1 MKNNE
6 IVTKIKEVRELSV
19 KRKFDQTF
27 DLVFNL
33 QHLDLKKP
41 EHKVDVGIVL
51 NTNVKPKTYK
61 ICAIIDHTVQGAE
74 EVFDHVLFNDE
85 LAAMKGN
92 MEKIRKITHKFDKF
106 VVQAN
111 HMPLFA
117 QVLGRY
123 LGPMGKM
130 PSPKL
135 GMVITPKTPL
145 PALYEKLQKTVHL
158 QTKKNLVLQVSVG
171 SEKESDEA
179 IAENILA
186 VYDQLIHALPAQ
198 KNNLKNS
205 KLKLTMSKLVVL

>member
-1 MKNNE
+1 ME
-6 IVTKIKEVRELSV
+6 IKTINAKIKEVRELSE
-19 KRKFDQTF
+19 KRNFTQTF

-33 QHLDLKKP
+33 QNLDLKKP
-41 EHKVDVGIVL
+41 EHKVDVGAVL
-51 NTNVKPKTYK
+51 NTNVKPKKHK

-74 EVFDHVLFNDE
+74 EVFDKVLFNDE
-85 LAAMKGN
+85 LAALKGN
-92 MEKIRKITHKFDKF
+92 MEKIRKITHEFDKF

-123 LGPMGKM
+123 LGPMNKM

-145 PALYEKLQKTVHL
+145 EPLYEKLQKTVHL

-171 SEKESDEA
+171 SEAESDEA
-179 IAENILA
+179 IAENIEL
-186 VYDQLIHALPAQ
+186 VYEQLLHALPAQ
-198 KNNLKNS
+198 KNNLKNT
-205 KLKLTMSKLVVL
+205 KLKLTMSKTVVL

>member
-1 MKNNE
+1 ME
-6 IVTKIKEVRELSV
+6 IKQIGENIKQVRELST
-19 KRKFDQTF
+19 KRNFTQTF

-33 QHLDLKKP
+33 QNLDLKKP
-41 EHKVDVGIVL
+41 EHKVDVGLVL
-51 NTNVKPKTYK
+51 KTNVKPKKHK

-74 EVFDHVLFNDE
+74 EVFDKVLFNDE
-85 LAAMKGN
+85 LAALKGN
-92 MEKIRKITHKFDKF
+92 MEKIRKITHEFDKF

-145 PALYEKLQKTVHL
+145 GPLYEKLQKTVHL

-171 SEKESDEA
+171 SEAESDEA
-179 IAENILA
+179 IAENIEA
-186 VYDQLIHALPAQ
+186 VYDQLLHALPAQ
-198 KNNLKNS
+198 KNNLKNT
-205 KLKLTMSKLVVL
+205 KLKLTMSKTVVL